1 MKQNHS
7 KISKPSQPNIDF
19 LSSTEAIIA
28 YSDDEE
34 IIRHALIS
42 YAITEAITA
51 GDQTA
56 LEPYKNVSL
65 FSNIS
70 VCRHLKSKN
79 PYKLF
84 IEIMLLNL
92 VRKIKRN
99 SYKFKLTFLL
109 I

>member
-1 MKQNHS
+1 MEQNHS
-7 KISKPSQPNIDF
+7 KISKPSQPNIDIDF

-42 YAITEAITA
+42 YTITEAITA

-65 FSNIS
+65 FQ
-70 VCRHLKSKN
+70 
-79 PYKLF
+79 
-84 IEIMLLNL
+84 
-92 VRKIKRN
+92 
-99 SYKFKLTFLL
+99 T
-109 I
+109 